1 MNDRPTI
8 TPIDKTTAGRVGK
21 QTGVQQ
27 TDKHAINIKKQKSDK
42 NDFEKIYNH
51 TKRNN

>member
-8 TPIDKTTAGRVGK
+8 TPIDKTTVGRVGK

-27 TDKHAINIKKQKSDK
+27 TDKYAIKLK
-42 NDFEKIYNH
+42 NKN
-51 TKRNN
+51 